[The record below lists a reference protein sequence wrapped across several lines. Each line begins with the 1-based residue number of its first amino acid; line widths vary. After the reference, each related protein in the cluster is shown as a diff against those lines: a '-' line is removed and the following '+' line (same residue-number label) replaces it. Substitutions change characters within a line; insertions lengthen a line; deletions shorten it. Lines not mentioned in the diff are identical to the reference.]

1 MNDRE
6 VYVMRMVCAFVPIAT
21 CHALLDYPVNFPHES
36 PRMSRQTLSRAL
48 VLIPLFAPT
57 FALAQESPPQP
68 LPQVDVYGQRK
79 DEPPAKL
86 EHQMP
91 EVDGARI
98 TVTKKTTVTKLDHQP
113 TIIGNNVQQLLVRSP
128 GVLVSEQSSPT
139 QFNLSYRGIGN
150 PQESEYVL
158 VLQDGIPIEGD
169 WIGFPT
175 LYYFP
180 QPQEIQEVELIRG
193 GSSLL
198 YGPQISPVIN
208 FVSRQPTTDK
218 PFAGYTQNVVGSHG
232 LFGSYDEV
240 EGVDGNWDYRVAG
253 YYRTTDGQREN
264 SNGQVRGVD
273 AHIGYT
279 PDSTQRWGLDLH
291 ANTADAGDAG
301 RIGQP
306 QWLTDPDLTNSPYN
320 RTWVQRYTLVLS
332 HERNFADNWLLEGK
346 LWTGYED
353 LASRAA
359 NGFVPPQPPPPNTT
373 LQDEQFRYTGADVRL
388 RHKWGRGNAFTI
400 GTTLYHAD
408 APFRQ
413 WTDTDLEVART
424 DHTDGVPRL
433 NEARSSDYAS
443 VFAENVFRLP
453 HRIHI
458 VPSVRF
464 DHEKIAIDETVK
476 PPFLTRPLINE
487 TVTRNKPLFGIGIG
501 NDFGH
506 QNETYFNVSQ
516 GWRPIRYF
524 DVASPFSNLQP
535 GNVANPSES
544 LSYELGA
551 HGTPVTGLY
560 YDASLFWIDFKNRLE
575 TQFINATDTINVNTG
590 DTRHRGFEGEIAYD
604 FLAAANN
611 GRHLEAF
618 ANVQLLNATFTNSII
633 PDQIGKTPAFSPR
646 YLFKGGITFREDKHY
661 KVSLTA
667 TSVASQYWQDS
678 DTSKGTGAG
687 FLPAKIPAYTVL
699 DLAADWQIAPRLKLL
714 GGLSNITD
722 RTYYDRVFSTGL
734 EPAPGRTIYGGASVS
749 F

>member
-1 MNDRE
+1 
-6 VYVMRMVCAFVPIAT
+6 
-21 CHALLDYPVNFPHES
+21 
-36 PRMSRQTLSRAL
+36 MSRTALSQALTLAL
-48 VLIPLFAPT
+48 ASLLAPT
-57 FALAQESPPQP
+57 FALAQQTPPQP
-68 LPQVDVYGQRK
+68 LPQVDVYGLRK

-91 EVDGARI
+91 EVDGTRV
-98 TVTKKTTVTKLDHQP
+98 TVTKKTTVTKLDHVP
-113 TIIGNNVQQLLVRSP
+113 TIVNNNVQQLLVRTP

-139 QFNLSYRGIGN
+139 QFNLAYRGIGN

-158 VLQDGIPIEGD
+158 VLQDGIPIESD

-175 LYYFP
+175 LYYLP
-180 QPQEIQEVELIRG
+180 QPQEIEEVELIRG

-198 YGPQISPVIN
+198 YGPQPAPAIN
-208 FVSRQPTTDK
+208 FVSRQPRTDK
-218 PFAGYTQNVVGSHG
+218 PFAGYSENVIGSHG

-240 EGVDGNWDYRVAG
+240 EGVNGAWDYRVAG
-253 YYRTTDGQREN
+253 YYRTTDGEREN

-279 PDSTQRWGLDLH
+279 PDATQHWALDLH

-301 RIGQP
+301 RIGYP
-306 QWLTDPDLTNSPYN
+306 QWLSDPDLTNAPYN

-332 HERNFADNWLLEGK
+332 HERNFADNWLLESK
-346 LWTGYED
+346 LWTGYQD

-359 NGFVPPQPPPPNTT
+359 NGFVPPQPPPDNTT

-388 RHKWGRGNAFTI
+388 RHRWGRGNAFTI

-413 WTDTDLEVART
+413 WTADDLAVSRT
-424 DHTDGVPRL
+424 DHSGTPRL
-433 NEARSSDYAS
+433 NQARSSDYAS

-458 VPSVRF
+458 VPSVRL
-464 DHEKIAIDETVK
+464 DHEKIAIDETVR

-487 TVTRNKPLFGIGIG
+487 TVTRTMPLFGIGIG

-535 GNVANPSES
+535 GNVADPSKS

-560 YDASLFWIDFKNRLE
+560 YDASLFWIDFRNRIE
-575 TQFINATDTINVNTG
+575 TQHINATDVINVNTG
-590 DTRHRGFEGEIAYD
+590 DTRHRGFEGEVVYD
-604 FLAAANN
+604 FLAAAND

-618 ANVQLLNATFTNSII
+618 ANIQLLNATFTGSNN
-633 PDQIGKTPAFSPR
+633 PTQIGKTPAFSPH
-646 YLFKGGITFREDKHY
+646 YLFKGGITLRQDKHY

-678 DTSKGTGAG
+678 NASRGAG
-687 FLPAKIPAYTVL
+687 DAFLPAKIPAYTVV

-714 GGLSNITD
+714 GGISNLTD
-722 RTYYDRVFSTGL
+722 RRYYDRVFGPGL

>member
-1 MNDRE
+1 
-6 VYVMRMVCAFVPIAT
+6 
-21 CHALLDYPVNFPHES
+21 
-36 PRMSRQTLSRAL
+36 MSRTALSQALTLAL
-48 VLIPLFAPT
+48 ASLLAPT
-57 FALAQESPPQP
+57 FALAQQTPPQP
-68 LPQVDVYGQRK
+68 LPQVDVYGLRK

-91 EVDGARI
+91 EVDGTRV
-98 TVTKKTTVTKLDHQP
+98 TVTKKTTVTKLDHVP
-113 TIIGNNVQQLLVRSP
+113 TIVNNNVQQLLVRTP

-139 QFNLSYRGIGN
+139 QFNLAYRGIGN

-158 VLQDGIPIEGD
+158 VLQDGIPIESD

-175 LYYFP
+175 LYYLP
-180 QPQEIQEVELIRG
+180 QPQEIEEVELIRG

-198 YGPQISPVIN
+198 YGPQPAPAIN
-208 FVSRQPTTDK
+208 FVSRQPRTDK
-218 PFAGYTQNVVGSHG
+218 PFAGYSENVIGSHG

-240 EGVDGNWDYRVAG
+240 EGVNGAWDYRVAG
-253 YYRTTDGQREN
+253 YYRTTDGEREN

-279 PDSTQRWGLDLH
+279 PDATQHWALDLH

-301 RIGQP
+301 RIGYP
-306 QWLTDPDLTNSPYN
+306 QWLSDPDLTNAPYN

-332 HERNFADNWLLEGK
+332 HERNFADNWLLESK
-346 LWTGYED
+346 LWTGYQD

-359 NGFVPPQPPPPNTT
+359 NGFVPPQPPPDNTT

-388 RHKWGRGNAFTI
+388 RHRWGRGNAFTI

-413 WTDTDLEVART
+413 WTADDLAVSRT
-424 DHTDGVPRL
+424 DHSGTPRL
-433 NEARSSDYAS
+433 NQARSSDYAS

-458 VPSVRF
+458 VPSVRL
-464 DHEKIAIDETVK
+464 DHEKIAIDETVR

-487 TVTRNKPLFGIGIG
+487 TVTRTMPLFGIGIG

-535 GNVANPSES
+535 GNVADPSKS

-560 YDASLFWIDFKNRLE
+560 YDASLFWIDFRNRIE
-575 TQFINATDTINVNTG
+575 TQHINATDVINVNTG
-590 DTRHRGFEGEIAYD
+590 DTRHRGFEGEVVYD
-604 FLAAANN
+604 FLAAAND

-618 ANVQLLNATFTNSII
+618 ANIQLLNATFTGSNN
-633 PDQIGKTPAFSPR
+633 PAQIGKTPAFSPR
-646 YLFKGGITFREDKHY
+646 YLFKGGITLRQDKHY

-678 DTSKGTGAG
+678 DASRGAG
-687 FLPAKIPAYTVL
+687 DAFLPAKIPAYTVV

-714 GGLSNITD
+714 GGISNLTD
-722 RTYYDRVFSTGL
+722 RRYYDRVFGPGL